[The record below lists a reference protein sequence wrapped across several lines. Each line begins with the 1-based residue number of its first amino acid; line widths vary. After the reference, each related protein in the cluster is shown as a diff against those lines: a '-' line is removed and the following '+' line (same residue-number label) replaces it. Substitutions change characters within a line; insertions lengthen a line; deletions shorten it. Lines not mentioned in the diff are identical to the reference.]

1 VSELCFVMITEISV
15 GGAVIFSLL
24 TLTIFGEVSDCRT
37 VPIRLRSDIPDYIA
51 NMLDQEKFITG
62 KNKQQVMAEALQLYY
77 ERRKRDLKP

>member
-1 VSELCFVMITEISV
+1 MSELCFVMITEISV

-37 VPIRLRSDIPDYIA
+37 VPIRLRGDIPDYIA